1 MMNIGLKN
9 MQGGLN
15 HHFLNEVKF
24 NLEYCCDPWDFQGV
38 YDKLS
43 SQQYG
48 KKPSRGCPIIIL
60 LIPLAQIAIHLDY
73 KNVISNEIDQSLDYY
88 ESTI

>member
-1 MMNIGLKN
+1 MCFVAGIACNYRRSFFFGFMMNIGLKN

-60 LIPLAQIAIHLDY
+60 LIPLA
-73 KNVISNEIDQSLDYY
+73 
-88 ESTI
+88 